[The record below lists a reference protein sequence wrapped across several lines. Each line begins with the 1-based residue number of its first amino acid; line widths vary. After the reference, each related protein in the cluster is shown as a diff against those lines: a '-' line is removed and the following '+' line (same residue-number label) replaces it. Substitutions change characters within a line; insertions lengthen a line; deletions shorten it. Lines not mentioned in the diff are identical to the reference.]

1 MNFICLECE
10 LTNISCRILHHL
22 SKKDTFNI
30 QDSTDINK
38 AASQLNQGTILGYIY
53 IHANFSDAFFK
64 RLLQPVDLD
73 LDTINQSTIQV
84 STYVSI
90 WVVIG
95 YLSNQSL
102 LILSNTG
109 GLINFI

>member
-1 MNFICLECE
+1 M
-10 LTNISCRILHHL
+10 

-73 LDTINQSTIQV
+73 LDTINQSTMQV
-84 STYVSI
+84 IMTFFLMKPPVSEI
-90 WVVIG
+90 CVI
-95 YLSNQSL
+95 
-102 LILSNTG
+102 
-109 GLINFI
+109 

>member
-1 MNFICLECE
+1 M
-10 LTNISCRILHHL
+10 LHHL
-22 SKKDTFNI
+22 STKDTFAFR
-30 QDSTDINK
+30 DSTDIKK

-84 STYVSI
+84 ST
-90 WVVIG
+90 G
-95 YLSNQSL
+95 YFDAKLNLEFQLL
-102 LILSNTG
+102 LIKV
-109 GLINFI
+109 